1 MTNLLFDYD
10 GTIHDS
16 LHIYV
21 PAVQSAYDRL
31 ASLGYAA
38 PRRWTGPQLQRWI
51 GYPPLEMWN
60 QFQPRLPENE
70 KQFSAEFVGEEIYRL
85 IENGQARLYPHI
97 TQVLETLHRRGY
109 RLLLLSTCPRRYL
122 DTHVEHFG
130 LHRWFDAMYCGE
142 AYSYR
147 PKHEICRLLME
158 QYDGRFLAIG
168 DRKGD
173 IEIGRQ
179 NQFPAIG
186 CCYGYGAS
194 EEFCGAARLVR
205 TPAELADAVCSL

>member
-60 QFQPRLPENE
+60 QFQPRLP
-70 KQFSAEFVGEEIYRL
+70 
-85 IENGQARLYPHI
+85 
-97 TQVLETLHRRGY
+97 
-109 RLLLLSTCPRRYL
+109 
-122 DTHVEHFG
+122 
-130 LHRWFDAMYCGE
+130 
-142 AYSYR
+142 
-147 PKHEICRLLME
+147 
-158 QYDGRFLAIG
+158 
-168 DRKGD
+168 
-173 IEIGRQ
+173 
-179 NQFPAIG
+179 
-186 CCYGYGAS
+186 
-194 EEFCGAARLVR
+194 
-205 TPAELADAVCSL
+205 